1 MCRERGLAPR
11 GSGEDA
17 CGCVILVVLRLDLK
31 FGEATTVPQS
41 SLAPTRVSKGA
52 RPFDSSQGRLRGTRF
67 LMVRKKSE
75 VKSGDLGHPPPPRLA
90 WDVTGERK
98 MPRPSNTGLNGHPLE
113 PTLLAGVSMVPGKG
127 ATHGENCQTVPWLYL
142 PQSFVV
148 P

>member
-52 RPFDSSQGRLRGTRF
+52 RPFDSSQGRLRGTRWNRHCLQGSAWCQAKVL
-67 LMVRKKSE
+67 LMARI
-75 VKSGDLGHPPPPRLA
+75 A
-90 WDVTGERK
+90 
-98 MPRPSNTGLNGHPLE
+98 RPY
-113 PTLLAGVSMVPGKG
+113 PGC
-127 ATHGENCQTVPWLYL
+127 TCH
-142 PQSFVV
+142 SHS
-148 P
+148 